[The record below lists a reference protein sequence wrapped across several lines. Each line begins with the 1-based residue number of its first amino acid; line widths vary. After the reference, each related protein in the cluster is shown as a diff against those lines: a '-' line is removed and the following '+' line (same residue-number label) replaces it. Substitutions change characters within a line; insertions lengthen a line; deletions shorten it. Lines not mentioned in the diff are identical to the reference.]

1 MDRCAVPDCDNK
13 PAATLRNEARVCVDH
28 YWVVRNR
35 LEKLGLDLANYN
47 GPVADLVTP
56 EPLWAPIA
64 AALMDEAETL
74 RRAAW
79 QLRSAAREVVADS
92 RRRRQ
97 PPPEGTAPV

>member
-47 GPVADLVTP
+47 GPVTDLVKP
-56 EPLWAPIA
+56 EPLWVPIA
-64 AALMDEAETL
+64 AALMGEAEML
-74 RRAAW
+74 RRAAR
-79 QLRSAAREVVADS
+79 QLRSAARDAVADS
-92 RRRRQ
+92 HRRRQ
-97 PPPEGTAPV
+97 PAPEEAAPA